1 MAGRGRGGED
11 FTLLNSCFTVSLHLS
26 HIRGQAIELEY
37 RRSAYSGG
45 GKAFFKLGGG
55 GGEAFFKVVGG
66 GGEEFFQ
73 ANILYIRKNECET
86 RSII

>member
-1 MAGRGRGGED
+1 MKK
-11 FTLLNSCFTVSLHLS
+11 
-26 HIRGQAIELEY
+26 
-37 RRSAYSGG
+37 

-73 ANILYIRKNECET
+73 ANILYKRENECET
-86 RSII
+86 LSIICGYFSLLNGPI